1 MKALMTKFV
10 KNEDGATMLEYAMIA
25 GLVSI
30 VAFGAIQLTSG
41 SVSTIWNNI
50 QGAMAD
56 AATASAG

>member
-1 MKALMTKFV
+1 MKALVTKFL
-10 KNEDGATMLEYAMIA
+10 KNDDGATMLEYAMIA